1 MALLDVAGLCA
12 GYGDVP
18 VLRGIDLSIP
28 EGSIT
33 ALIGANGAG
42 KTTLLRTISGIIP
55 AEAGTIRYDGRDI
68 VGMPPQDIVRA
79 GLVQVPEGRRLF
91 SEMTVFEN
99 LLVGSSSPAAR
110 RKRDENLAMVLE
122 LFPKVRERAAQ
133 RAGTLSGGEQQMV
146 AIARALMAAPRLLL
160 LDETSLGL
168 APIVVDEIFVA
179 VRRLAAQGL
188 TILVV
193 EQNTALALEV
203 ADHGYVLEQGRF
215 AIQGRGIQP
224 DGRSA
229 GPAGL
234 PRNLEINKTR
244 ETQMKRMAGFLLST
258 TVLLSAFNANAAD
271 AVKIGAVY
279 ALTGPGAVGGGD
291 GMRGTELAIAQVN
304 AAGGL
309 KNHGGAQ
316 IELVKGDSQSKPINA
331 VGETER
337 LINQDKV
344 VLVMGAATSNETVPL
359 VPGRGKIRHSAHQY
373 DSAAGIA

>member
-18 VLRGIDLSIP
+18 VLRGIDLLIP
-28 EGSIT
+28 AGSIT

-55 AEAGTIRYDGRDI
+55 TEAGTIRYDGQDI

-122 LFPKVRERAAQ
+122 LFPRVRERRAQ

-146 AIARALMAAPRLLL
+146 AIARALMASPRLLL

-168 APIVVDEIFVA
+168 APIVVDEIFVS

-215 AIQGRGIQP
+215 AIE
-224 DGRSA
+224 
-229 GPAGL
+229 GPAASL
-234 PRNLEINKTR
+234 MADPRVRQAYL
-244 ETQMKRMAGFLLST
+244 
-258 TVLLSAFNANAAD
+258 
-271 AVKIGAVY
+271 
-279 ALTGPGAVGGGD
+279 
-291 GMRGTELAIAQVN
+291 
-304 AAGGL
+304 
-309 KNHGGAQ
+309 
-316 IELVKGDSQSKPINA
+316 
-331 VGETER
+331 
-337 LINQDKV
+337 
-344 VLVMGAATSNETVPL
+344 
-359 VPGRGKIRHSAHQY
+359 
-373 DSAAGIA
+373 GI

>member
-1 MALLDVAGLCA
+1 MALLDVKGLCA

-18 VLRGIDLSIP
+18 VLRGIDLSIAA
-28 EGSIT
+28 GSIT

-55 AEAGTIRYDGRDI
+55 SEAGTISYDGQDI

-91 SEMTVFEN
+91 SEMTVSEN

-110 RKRDENLAMVLE
+110 RRRDENLALVLE
-122 LFPKVRERAAQ
+122 LFPRVRERRAQ

-146 AIARALMAAPRLLL
+146 AIARALMASPRLLL

-179 VRRLAAQGL
+179 VRQLAAQGL

-215 AIQGRGIQP
+215 AIH
-224 DGRSA
+224 
-229 GPAGL
+229 GPAPNL
-234 PRNLEINKTR
+234 MADPRVRQAYL
-244 ETQMKRMAGFLLST
+244 
-258 TVLLSAFNANAAD
+258 
-271 AVKIGAVY
+271 
-279 ALTGPGAVGGGD
+279 
-291 GMRGTELAIAQVN
+291 
-304 AAGGL
+304 
-309 KNHGGAQ
+309 
-316 IELVKGDSQSKPINA
+316 
-331 VGETER
+331 
-337 LINQDKV
+337 
-344 VLVMGAATSNETVPL
+344 
-359 VPGRGKIRHSAHQY
+359 
-373 DSAAGIA
+373 GI

>member
-1 MALLDVAGLCA
+1 MALLDVVDLCA

-28 EGSIT
+28 AGSIT

-55 AEAGTIRYDGRDI
+55 AEAGTIHYDGQDI

-91 SEMTVFEN
+91 PDMTVLEN

-110 RKRDENLAMVLE
+110 PRRGENLALVLE
-122 LFPKVRERAAQ
+122 LFPKVRDRQAQ
-133 RAGTLSGGEQQMV
+133 LAGTLSGGEQQMV
-146 AIARALMAAPRLLL
+146 AIARALMASPRLLL

-215 AIQGRGIQP
+215 AIQGAA
-224 DGRSA
+224 SS
-229 GPAGL
+229 L
-234 PRNLEINKTR
+234 
-244 ETQMKRMAGFLLST
+244 
-258 TVLLSAFNANAAD
+258 AAD
-271 AVKIGAVY
+271 PRVKQAY
-279 ALTGPGAVGGGD
+279 L
-291 GMRGTELAIAQVN
+291 
-304 AAGGL
+304 
-309 KNHGGAQ
+309 
-316 IELVKGDSQSKPINA
+316 
-331 VGETER
+331 
-337 LINQDKV
+337 
-344 VLVMGAATSNETVPL
+344 
-359 VPGRGKIRHSAHQY
+359 
-373 DSAAGIA
+373 GI

>member
-18 VLRGIDLSIP
+18 VLRGIDLSIAA
-28 EGSIT
+28 GSIT

-55 AEAGTIRYDGRDI
+55 TEAGTISYDGRDI
-68 VGMPPQDIVRA
+68 VGMPPQEIVRA

-91 SEMTVFEN
+91 PEMTVFEN

-122 LFPKVRERAAQ
+122 LFPRVRERRTQ

-146 AIARALMAAPRLLL
+146 AIARALMASPRLLL

-203 ADHGYVLEQGRF
+203 ANHGYVLEQGHF
-215 AIQGRGIQP
+215 AIE
-224 DGRSA
+224 
-229 GPAGL
+229 GPADSL
-234 PRNLEINKTR
+234 MADPRVRQAYL
-244 ETQMKRMAGFLLST
+244 
-258 TVLLSAFNANAAD
+258 
-271 AVKIGAVY
+271 
-279 ALTGPGAVGGGD
+279 
-291 GMRGTELAIAQVN
+291 
-304 AAGGL
+304 
-309 KNHGGAQ
+309 
-316 IELVKGDSQSKPINA
+316 
-331 VGETER
+331 
-337 LINQDKV
+337 
-344 VLVMGAATSNETVPL
+344 
-359 VPGRGKIRHSAHQY
+359 
-373 DSAAGIA
+373 GI